1 MVGRIF
7 DFSLPPFNFHESLK
21 AKNSRLEKLYQ
32 DNNTTLLDFIQ
43 NGKAPK
49 NKDRVDPFNNE
60 FIPLY
65 EEHCVWGGYPA
76 VVLAASNLE
85 RSKIISSIYDNY
97 VLKDIKGLLKLATEK
112 NLYLLSQYLATQI
125 GNILVFHNLGQTS
138 NLNFRKLKK
147 HLNILEETYVCTYIR
162 PFFINRQKELSR
174 NPKVFFNDLGFRNNL
189 LENTTPPEKRSDAGA
204 IIENASFIRLN
215 ALFKG
220 INKINY
226 WRTKAGAEVDFVLH
240 FGEKIMPVEIK
251 YSNFEKNKIS
261 KSFASFIATFRPARA
276 LVLTKNYWGTT
287 RISNTQV
294 LFAPVYFL

>member
-1 MVGRIF
+1 
-7 DFSLPPFNFHESLK
+7 
-21 AKNSRLEKLYQ
+21 
-32 DNNTTLLDFIQ
+32 
-43 NGKAPK
+43 
-49 NKDRVDPFNNE
+49 
-60 FIPLY
+60 
-65 EEHCVWGGYPA
+65 
-76 VVLAASNLE
+76 VLAASNLE